1 MTSLCCSDIV
11 HTERGRL
18 YLRPV
23 SGIYLAQPYS
33 LKEAIMKDQRAWWLP
48 LIQGLIAVAL
58 GLFLLFARATAVT
71 WIGIAAA
78 LYMLVAGLLLLG
90 GVLFSSRRSL
100 DSWQG
105 IQGIAGLV
113 IGGGLLAASFFEV
126 IDLTSGYT
134 LLAVGLIVF
143 GGLGV
148 GAALFGARGN
158 ILRLPMLIINGLLLL
173 WGLLIL
179 VSRNQGFNLALIGA
193 IILLVLGATLI
204 VVAFMSRNR
213 DAQEAAAAS

>member
-1 MTSLCCSDIV
+1 
-11 HTERGRL
+11 
-18 YLRPV
+18 
-23 SGIYLAQPYS
+23 
-33 LKEAIMKDQRAWWLP
+33 MKDQRAWWLP

-158 ILRLPMLIINGLLLL
+158 ILRLPMLIVNGLLLL